1 MAAITLIEAVNKAL
15 AYEMNV
21 DKEVVV
27 FGEDVGINGGVFRAT
42 DGLQAK
48 FGEDRVIDT
57 PLAEAMIA
65 GLAVGMAAQGM
76 KPIAEIQFMGFIF
89 PAVDHIISHCARTRN
104 RTRGRL
110 NLPMVIRAPFGGGIH
125 APEHHSESTEAIFAH
140 VPGLKVVIPSNP
152 SRAYGLMLAAIR
164 DPDPVLFLEPKRVYR
179 IEKHEIE
186 DNGEEYPLGVCF
198 VDREGTDIT
207 LISWGAML
215 HETKQAAEKLAAEG
229 ISAEV
234 IDVATVNPLDI
245 ETILESVEK
254 TGRVCIV
261 QEAPKAGALGSE
273 IAAEIAEKRLFS
285 LLAPIGRVSG
295 YDTVM
300 PYYRLEKQY
309 MPKVEHIIEEA
320 KRIVEYR

>member
-1 MAAITLIEAVNKAL
+1 MAAITLIEAVNL
-15 AYEMNV
+15 AMAHEMGV
-21 DKEVVV
+21 DKDVVLL
-27 FGEDVGINGGVFRAT
+27 GEDVGANGGVFRAT
-42 DGLQAK
+42 DGLQEK
-48 FGEDRVIDT
+48 FGKERVIDT
-57 PLAEAMIA
+57 PLAESMIA
-65 GLAVGMAAQGM
+65 GVSIGMAAQGL
-76 KPIAEIQFMGFIF
+76 KPVAEIQFMGFIF
-89 PAVDHIISHCARTRN
+89 PAVDQIICHAARMRH

-110 NLPMVIRAPFGGGIH
+110 HLPMVIRAPFGGGIH

-140 VPGLKVVIPSNP
+140 IPGLKVVIPSNP

-164 DPDPVLFLEPKRVYR
+164 DPDPVIFLEPKRVYR

-215 HETKQAAEKLAAEG
+215 HETKQAAEKLAQAG

-234 IDVATVNPLDI
+234 IDVATVSPLDI
-245 ETILESVEK
+245 DTILESVEK
-254 TGRVCIV
+254 TGRACIV

-273 IAAEIAEKRLFS
+273 IAAEIAEKGVMN

-309 MPKVEHIIEEA
+309 MPKVEHIVEEA

>member
-1 MAAITLIEAVNKAL
+1 MAAITLIEAVNL
-15 AYEMNV
+15 AIAHEMAQ
-21 DKEVVV
+21 DEDVVV
-27 FGEDVGINGGVFRAT
+27 FGEDVGVNGGVFRAT
-42 DGLQAK
+42 DGLQQK
-48 FGEDRVIDT
+48 FGEQRVIDT
-57 PLAEAMIA
+57 PLAESMIA
-65 GLAVGMAAQGM
+65 GVAIGMAAQGL
-76 KPIAEIQFMGFIF
+76 KPVAEMQFMGFIF
-89 PAVDHIISHCARTRN
+89 PAADHIISHCARMRH

-110 NLPMVIRAPFGGGIH
+110 TLPMVIRAPFGGGIH

-140 VPGLKVVIPSNP
+140 IPGLKVVIPSNP
-152 SRAYGLMLAAIR
+152 SRAYGLMLGAIR

-198 VDREGTDIT
+198 VDREGSDIT
-207 LISWGAML
+207 LVSWGAML

-273 IAAEIAEKRLFS
+273 IAAEIAEKSVMS

-309 MPKVEHIIEEA
+309 MPKTEHIIEEA
-320 KRIVEYR
+320 KRIVGYR

>member
-1 MAAITLIEAVNKAL
+1 
-15 AYEMNV
+15 
-21 DKEVVV
+21 
-27 FGEDVGINGGVFRAT
+27 
-42 DGLQAK
+42 
-48 FGEDRVIDT
+48 
-57 PLAEAMIA
+57 
-65 GLAVGMAAQGM
+65 
-76 KPIAEIQFMGFIF
+76 
-89 PAVDHIISHCARTRN
+89 
-104 RTRGRL
+104 
-110 NLPMVIRAPFGGGIH
+110 MVIRAPFTGGIH

-152 SRAYGLMLAAIR
+152 SRAYGLLLAAIR
-164 DPDPVLFLEPKRVYR
+164 DPDPVLFLEPKRIYR
-179 IEKHEIE
+179 IEKHEVE

-207 LISWGAML
+207 LISWGAMM
-215 HETKQAAEKLAAEG
+215 HDTRIAAEKLAQQG

-245 ETILESVEK
+245 ETILESVRK
-254 TGRVCIV
+254 TGRACIV

-273 IAAEIAEKRLFS
+273 IAAEIAEKAVMS

-300 PYYRLEKQY
+300 PYYRMEKQY
-309 MPKVEHIIEEA
+309 LPKVEHIVEEA